1 MLYYCIREKR
11 ITTNLMNKD
20 LKIKSPCTGDCK
32 YDENKVCVSCRRT
45 MYEIVNWI
53 DFSDEEKL
61 QVLRRIEKKTKK

>member
-1 MLYYCIREKR
+1 MKKQE
-11 ITTNLMNKD
+11 T
-20 LKIKSPCTGDCK
+20 KIKSPCTGDCK

-61 QVLRRIEKKTKK
+61 LVFKRIGYKNNQNS